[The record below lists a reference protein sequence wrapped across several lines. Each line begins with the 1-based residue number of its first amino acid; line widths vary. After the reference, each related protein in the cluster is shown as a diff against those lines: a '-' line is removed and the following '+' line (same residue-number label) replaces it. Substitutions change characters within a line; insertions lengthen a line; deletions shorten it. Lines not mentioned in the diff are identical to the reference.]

1 MTTLCKVLMAGRRSN
16 HDGSVWPEPPG
27 TRRVDGEVVP
37 CENGLH
43 LVDADHVID
52 WLHLGTEIW
61 EAEPAEGATI
71 VHADGKVAVSEA
83 RLVRQLPWDDRAA
96 RLFAADCA
104 AHVLHLYEDRY
115 PGDDRPREA
124 IEMARKVA
132 NGEADDAARSAAW
145 AAAGSAAESAAGS
158 AAESAAESAAWA
170 AAGSAAESAAGS
182 AAESA
187 ARAAWAA
194 SWSAAWSAAE
204 SAAESAAR
212 SAAWAASWSAA
223 WSAAGSAA
231 ESAARAAEREWQ
243 VDLLLRTLGIRWLDD
258 DEDARAASPEQGL

>member
-1 MTTLCKVLMAGRRSN
+1 MTTLYKVLMAGRRSN

-43 LVDADHVID
+43 LVEAGHIID

-71 VHADGKVAVSEA
+71 AHADGKVAVSEA

-132 NGEADDAARSAAW
+132 NGEADDAARSAA
-145 AAAGSAAESAAGS
+145 ESAAWS
-158 AAESAAESAAWA
+158 AARSAAESAAW
-170 AAGSAAESAAGS
+170 
-182 AAESA
+182 
-187 ARAAWAA
+187 
-194 SWSAAWSAAE
+194 
-204 SAAESAAR
+204 SAAR
-212 SAAWAASWSAA
+212 SAA
-223 WSAAGSAA
+223 
-231 ESAARAAEREWQ
+231 REWQ
-243 VDLLLRTLGIRWLDD
+243 VELLLRTLGIR
-258 DEDARAASPEQGL
+258 